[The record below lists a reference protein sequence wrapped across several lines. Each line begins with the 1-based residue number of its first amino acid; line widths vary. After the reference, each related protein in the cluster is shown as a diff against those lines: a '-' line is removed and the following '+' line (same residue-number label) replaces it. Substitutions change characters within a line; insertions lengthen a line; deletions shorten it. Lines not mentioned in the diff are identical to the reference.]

1 MFTAGPYGDAWTWIK
16 ILPRS
21 TCTCMGNPVFL
32 HDVVAEIQGVGMCF
46 IPAQILYGFRVAGK
60 NIGRMCYKRAHVFH
74 LGLFSSAPVSFP
86 ATLYVCRLVEKN
98 TDIQKREKLE
108 NDLQKHALL

>member
-1 MFTAGPYGDAWTWIK
+1 
-16 ILPRS
+16 
-21 TCTCMGNPVFL
+21 MGNPVFL
-32 HDVVAEIQGVGMCF
+32 HDVVAEIQGAGICF

-60 NIGRMCYKRAHVFH
+60 NIGRMCCKRAHVFH

-108 NDLQKHALL
+108 NGVQKHALL